1 MAKQQRLLVA
11 IQGEGSS
18 YSHQALLRAYGEGV
32 DPLFLPT
39 LEQVFQALEDGQA
52 DEAIVALENSFAG
65 PVDGVA
71 ALLEARP
78 VRVIG
83 DVWHPVHHCLLALP
97 GQTLAEI
104 THAMSHPQ
112 ALAQCSAFLSTLHV
126 ELIPAA
132 DTAGSA
138 RLIWERGWNG
148 VAAIASRRAAEVYG
162 LTVLDENIQTRSDN
176 RTHFLLLA
184 AQLPLR
190 DVSRHPLRSPDQRV
204 IPGGALCR

>member
-1 MAKQQRLLVA
+1 MANQQRLLVA
-11 IQGEGSS
+11 IQGEDDS

-32 DPLFLPT
+32 NPIFLPT
-39 LEQVFQALEDGQA
+39 LEQVFRALEDGQA

-112 ALAQCSAFLSTLHV
+112 ALAQCREFLLKHALT
-126 ELIPAA
+126 EIEAY

-138 RLIWERGWNG
+138 KHIREEQRRRT
-148 VAAIASRRAAEVYG
+148 AAIASASAASLYH
-162 LTVLDENIQTRSDN
+162 LDILARNIETSPSNQ
-176 RTHFLLLA
+176 THFVLLK
-184 AQLPLR
+184 R
-190 DVSRHPLRSPDQRV
+190 DVTRLVVSLAGMS
-204 IPGGALCR
+204 PGGRETR